1 MKNFIQ
7 NRLRLILEG
16 VYASKAQLENFRYK
30 MLDYKNRYTDD
41 YFKDISV
48 GEGVYVVM
56 FNRKGNSVSPGKRAA
71 ARTSKSRVGDGGGDT
86 SEEFIKFN
94 IRAGRGIEHPDTYK
108 STDIRAKSGAP
119 SKGPGSPY
127 SDAVIKAIIAH
138 GEEILDHMKEVTYT
152 SDGSGAEIAAAK
164 NSPELADKVQ
174 GKMDLL
180 NKQSNRSI
188 SLPGDITKL
197 IKQKEELTDKL
208 KDLMGNDKSVR
219 DERKK
224 VQKDIKS
231 LTKKIN
237 DLGNERSLKKAYLDS
252 KK

>member
-1 MKNFIQ
+1 MKNFIK
-7 NRLRLILEG
+7 NKLRLILEG
-16 VYASKAQLENFRYK
+16 VYASNAQLEKFRYK

-41 YFKDISV
+41 YFKDISI

-138 GEEILDHMKEVTYT
+138 GEEILDHMEEVTYT
-152 SDGSGAEIAAAK
+152 SDDSGAEIAAAK
-164 NSPELADKVQ
+164 NSPELAAKVQ

-180 NKQSNRSI
+180 DKQSDKSR
-188 SLPGDITKL
+188 SLPSDITDL
-197 IKQKEELTDKL
+197 IKNKAELTDELSTL
-208 KDLMGNDKSVR
+208 KRQKGAES
-219 DERKK
+219 RKK
-224 VQKDIKS
+224 QKDIK
-231 LTKKIN
+231 LEINKLNTKIKELS
-237 DLGNERSLKKAYLDS
+237 DARSTKNA
-252 KK
+252 